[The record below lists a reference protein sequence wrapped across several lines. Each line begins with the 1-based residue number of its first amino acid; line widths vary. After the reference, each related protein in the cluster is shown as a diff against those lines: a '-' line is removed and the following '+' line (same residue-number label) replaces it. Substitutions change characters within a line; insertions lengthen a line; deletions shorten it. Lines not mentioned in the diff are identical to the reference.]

1 MAASVETLLMTDK
14 TPWGLVCILLGAGV
28 LSAFQVGKVP
38 PVLQDIRSDLSI
50 SLFHAGWVLSIFNFI
65 GLMMGTATGA
75 IADAVGHRRLM
86 LTGFLLQILGSF
98 LGSFSDAFSWLLAT
112 RFMEG
117 TGFLAVVV
125 ATPALIFQVAR
136 ERDVKMALSVWS
148 CYLPAGVALMML
160 VLPFFL
166 NFTSWQ
172 GLWRIN
178 GGILALYGIILFKAT
193 AKIPFANPSHTLKLK
208 ALGTDIL
215 KTITSPGPLLLA
227 LIFITYSL
235 QWLAVMGFLPTLL
248 LEKYG
253 FSKALSSWITAGMV
267 SLNILGNL
275 AGGRLLKAGCKRWML
290 IGLSS
295 GVMGACAMAIYAP
308 ANNFALNYAG
318 CLIFS
323 LVGGLIPTSVIG
335 AAPLYAPSKNLV
347 STTTGFVI
355 QGGQSGQVIGPPI
368 LAWLVSTTGTWS
380 AGAWFLGGVALIGI
394 LLSLCMARLEN
405 LE

>member
-1 MAASVETLLMTDK
+1 MAASVEKPLMTNK

-38 PVLQDIRSDLSI
+38 PVLQNIRSDLSI

-86 LTGFLLQILGSF
+86 LLGILLQILGNF
-98 LGSFSDAFSWLLAT
+98 LGSFSTSFGWLLAT

-125 ATPALIFQVAR
+125 TIPALIFQVVR
-136 ERDVKMALSVWS
+136 GKDVKMALSVWS
-148 CYLPAGVALMML
+148 CYLPAGVALIML
-160 VLPFFL
+160 LLPFFL
-166 NFTSWQ
+166 KVTSWQ

-178 GGILALYGIILFKAT
+178 GVILALYGIILFKAT
-193 AKIPFANPSHTLKLK
+193 AKIRFANPSQPLKLK

-215 KTITSPGPLLLA
+215 KTITSPAPLLLA
-227 LIFITYSL
+227 LIFVTYAL

-253 FSKALSSWITAGMV
+253 FSRALASWLTAGMV
-267 SLNILGNL
+267 SLNIFGNL
-275 AGGRLLKAGCKRWML
+275 AGGRLLEAGCKRWAL
-290 IGLSS
+290 IGVASF
-295 GVMGACAMAIYAP
+295 VMGSCAMAIYAP
-308 ANNFALNYAG
+308 HNNFVLNYAG
-318 CLIFS
+318 CLVFS

-347 STTTGFVI
+347 STTTGFLI
-355 QGGQSGQVIGPPI
+355 QGGQSGQVIGPPV

-380 AGAWFLGGVALIGI
+380 AGAWFLGSVALAGI
-394 LLSLCMARLEN
+394 LLSLCLARLKN

>member
-1 MAASVETLLMTDK
+1 MVASVENLSMTRK
-14 TPWGLVCILLGAGV
+14 TPWKLVCILLGAGV

-50 SLFHAGWVLSIFNFI
+50 SLFHAGWVLSIFNVI
-65 GLMMGTATGA
+65 GLLMGTAAGA
-75 IADAVGHRRLM
+75 VADAVGHRRLM
-86 LTGFLLQILGSF
+86 LMGIFLQSLGTC
-98 LGSFSDAFSWLLAT
+98 LGSFSSSFGWLLTT

-125 ATPALIFQVAR
+125 ATPALIFQVVPG
-136 ERDVKMALSVWS
+136 RDVKMALSVWT
-148 CYLPAGVALMML
+148 CYLPAGAALMML
-160 VLPFFL
+160 LLPFFL
-166 NFTSWQ
+166 NFTTWQ
-172 GLWRIN
+172 GLWQIN
-178 GGILALYGIILFKAT
+178 GGVLVLYGIILFKAT
-193 AKIPFANPSHTLKLK
+193 ADIPFANPSHSLKLK
-208 ALGTDIL
+208 ALGMDIL
-215 KTITSPGPLLLA
+215 NTVTSPGPLLLA
-227 LIFITYSL
+227 LIFVTYAL

-253 FSKALSSWITAGMV
+253 FSRAMASWLTAGMV
-267 SLNILGNL
+267 SLNIFGNL
-275 AGGRLLKAGCKRWML
+275 AGGQLLKAGYKRWML
-290 IGLSS
+290 IGLAS

-308 ANNFALNYAG
+308 HTNFTLNYAG

-347 STTTGFVI
+347 STTTGFAI
-355 QGGQSGQVIGPPI
+355 QGGQTGQVMGPPL

-380 AGAWFLGGVALIGI
+380 AGAWFLGGVALVGI
-394 LLSLCMARLEN
+394 LLSFCLAGYKN